1 MKKSMIEKFFS
12 GKSVSTLLSLLAVA
26 LFATGFAASDEDD
39 IFKPE
44 IVIYGVS
51 GDVTTLEIGQTL
63 QLTTSAGSDIDW
75 ESSDESVATISE
87 SGLVTALKVG
97 QTNITAYRK
106 DRTITNGAL
115 IVIKVVNVGVDY
127 VDDLID
133 QSEAE

>member
-12 GKSVSTLLSLLAVA
+12 GKSVSTLLSLLAIA
-26 LFATGFAASDEDD
+26 LFAIGFAASNEDD

-63 QLTTSAGSDIDW
+63 QLTTSAGSDVDW
-75 ESSDESVATISE
+75 GSSDESVATISE
-87 SGLVTALKVG
+87 DGLVTALKVG
-97 QTNITAYRK
+97 QTNITVYRK

-115 IVIKVVNVGVDY
+115 IVIKVVNVGVDC